1 MVKPGSPLFSKSPV
15 VAKLSPRASPV
26 EIELKEMK
34 LEDHFSKSFET
45 TEPAEAAKPEVVEVV
60 SFWRHDVFKMNKA
73 EFLTS
78 FPTGEIH

>member
-15 VAKLSPRASPV
+15 VAKLSPRTTPV

-34 LEDHFSKSFET
+34 LQDHFGK
-45 TEPAEAAKPEVVEVV
+45 PAKPEVVEVV
-60 SFWRHDVFKMNKA
+60 SFWRHDVFKMNKDD
-73 EFLTS
+73 FLTS